1 MQPPKMVFS
10 QLMEWI
16 PHYAFRRLV
25 ERHRGD
31 YKTYR
36 LSCWDQ
42 FLCMAFAQLTYRESL
57 RDIEVCLRTRSSQ
70 LYHLGIRGAVSRSTL
85 AHANGRRPWQMYAD
99 LAEHLIGK
107 ARRLYAGDSFGVE
120 LNQTVY
126 ALDATTVD
134 LCLSVFPW
142 ARFRSTKGAIK
153 INTQLDLRGAIPTAI
168 HVTPGDVHEVNWL
181 DEIIFEPG
189 AFYIM
194 DRGYLD
200 FARLY
205 RITQAGAFFV
215 IRAKRGLKLARLY
228 SHPID
233 FNSGVRCDQTVRPTG
248 ATTGQDY
255 SAKLRRIKFYDAPN
269 DRSFV
274 FLTNHFE
281 LPALT
286 IAQLYAKRWQI
297 ELFFRWIKQ
306 NLRIKTFYG
315 TSDNAVKTQI
325 WIALGVYV
333 LVAIVKKELHLQQSL
348 YEILQVLSV
357 TPFEQVSLQQLFAKR
372 YDLSQNPYDCNQ
384 LPLL

>member
-1 MQPPKMVFS
+1 MQPPKMIFA

-16 PHYAFRRLV
+16 HPQIFGRIV
-25 ERHRGD
+25 QRHQGD
-31 YKTYR
+31 YKTHR
-36 LSCWDQ
+36 FSCWDQ
-42 FLCMAFAQLTYRESL
+42 FLCLAFAQLTYRESL
-57 RDIEVCLRTRSSQ
+57 RDIEVCLRSRSSQ
-70 LYHLGIRGAVSRSTL
+70 LYHLGIRGSVSRSTL
-85 AHANGRRPWQMYAD
+85 AHANEHRPWQMYAD
-99 LAEHLIGK
+99 LAKHLIGK
-107 ARRLYAGDSFGVE
+107 ARRLYAEDGFGVE
-120 LNQTVY
+120 LEQTVY

-142 ARFRSTKGAIK
+142 AHFRSTKAAIK

-181 DEIIFEPG
+181 DQLIFEPG

-205 RITQAGAFFV
+205 RIAGAGAFFV

-228 SHPID
+228 SRPVD
-233 FNSGVRCDQTVRPTG
+233 FASGVRCDQTVRPSG
-248 ATTGQDY
+248 TTTAEGY
-255 SAKLRRIKFYDAPN
+255 PSKLRRIKFYDAPN
-269 DRSFV
+269 QRSFV
-274 FLTNHFE
+274 FLTNHFY
-281 LPALT
+281 LPAVT
-286 IAQLYAKRWQI
+286 IASLYSKRWQI

-325 WIALGVYV
+325 WIALCVYV
-333 LVAIVKKELHLQQSL
+333 LVAIVKKELHLRQSL

-357 TPFEQVSLQQLFAKR
+357 VPFEQVPLHEVLANHLTATNLNG
-372 YDLSQNPYDCNQ
+372 DHNQ
-384 LPLL
+384 LSLW